1 MSTTLEQTVRE
12 VRLMTQGSLTD
23 ELNVL
28 AAPYTPGQGQIT
40 LTYEARG
47 IAAGALISCGLN
59 TFYVLAVDTS
69 GKVLTVLESYEGGPD
84 VAAVAGDRVI
94 VRPRVTNYQVWGNVL
109 STLDLMSSP
118 ANGLYTVASFTTPVD
133 PVWQTYPVPTEAGA
147 MTGILKVRFRL
158 PGSPDR
164 FIDVRGW
171 RLQSQDATALFP
183 TGKVVKVNG
192 EVPGGTDLQV
202 VYKAPFVK
210 PTAMTDTL
218 ETTCGLT
225 ATMVDIPAIGAAGT
239 LMLGQE
245 ARRQQ
250 VGSQTDPRRSEEVMS
265 GGNLG
270 VARSYLA
277 LRDQRIRDEYARL
290 LALNPDDLQV

>member
-1 MSTTLEQTVRE
+1 
-12 VRLMTQGSLTD
+12 MTQGSLTD
-23 ELNVL
+23 EINTL

-40 LTYEARG
+40 LTYEPRG
-47 IAAGALISCGLN
+47 LAAGALISCGLN

-69 GKVLTVLESYEGGPD
+69 TKIATVLASYEGGPD
-84 VAAVAGDRVI
+84 AAAAAGDVVV
-94 VRPRVTNYQVWGNVL
+94 VRPRVTNYMVWQEIL
-109 STLDLMSSP
+109 STIDLMSAPS
-118 ANGLYTVASFTTPVD
+118 NGLYKVASFVTTVD
-133 PVWQTYPVPTEAGA
+133 PVWQTYPVPVEAAA
-147 MTGILKVRFRL
+147 MTGVLGVRYRL

-171 RLQSQDATALFP
+171 RLQSQDVTALFP
-183 TGKVVKVNG
+183 TGKVVKVNAD
-192 EVPGGTDLQV
+192 VPGGTDLQV
-202 VYKAPFVK
+202 IYKAPFTL
-210 PTAMTDTL
+210 PTATTDTL
-218 ETTCGLT
+218 EVTCGL
-225 ATMVDIPAIGAAGT
+225 ASTMTDIPTIGAAGT

-277 LRDQRIRDEYARL
+277 LRDQRIRDEFSRL
-290 LALNPDDLQV
+290 VALNPDSLQV